1 MTHGWVTPLCGMVIK
16 TFREHNFLF
25 AVAVLASLK
34 PAWPLLTL
42 LMFLLLSL
50 VSLVLLFSCS
60 IFTCLFLGFV
70 GNRVVVADSLGER
83 GIDLAHQ
90 IFHGNEVT
98 ALGLQPLNPL
108 QSVGYQRILKVL
120 VPLQVGL
127 GHCLLRLELPL
138 LQGLQPAHLLL
149 FLLLQLRILLLGLN
163 QSINHV
169 SPCFSHK
176 QDIPA

>member
-42 LMFLLLSL
+42 LMSL
-50 VSLVLLFSCS
+50 AFSCFSCS
-60 IFTCLFLGFV
+60 LVQFFTCLFLGFV

-176 QDIPA
+176 QQFF